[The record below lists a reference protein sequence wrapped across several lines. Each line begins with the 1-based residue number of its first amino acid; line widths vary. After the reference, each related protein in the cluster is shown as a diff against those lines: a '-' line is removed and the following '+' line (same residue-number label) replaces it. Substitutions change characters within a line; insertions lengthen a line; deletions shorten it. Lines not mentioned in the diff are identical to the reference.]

1 MNSYISEENMKL
13 MVQTNDVLRFLS
25 TPLLSKIPLSELL
38 AEQKKR
44 RIHKTSNGH
53 NYHSILKVNY

>member
-1 MNSYISEENMKL
+1 MKL

-44 RIHKTSNGH
+44 RIHKTSNGY